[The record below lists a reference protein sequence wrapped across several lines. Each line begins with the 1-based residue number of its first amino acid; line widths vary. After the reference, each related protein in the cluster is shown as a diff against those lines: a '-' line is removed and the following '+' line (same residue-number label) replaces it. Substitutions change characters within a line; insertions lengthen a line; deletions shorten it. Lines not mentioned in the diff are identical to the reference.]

1 MAEIKQILLLMF
13 VFTTLSCNMEEQ
25 TELTEPTIVD
35 TVKNTGVLKPVD
47 YVPRG
52 TNESSAGDTKR
63 ERKFYI
69 R

>member
-1 MAEIKQILLLMF
+1 MVEIKQILLLML
-13 VFTTLSCNMEEQ
+13 VFTTLSCNTGEQ
-25 TELTEPTIVD
+25 TELTEPTAD
-35 TVKNTGVLKPVD
+35 TVKKTGVLKPVD